1 MFLFGVGIMGTA
13 GYIDIDVIYSYFAMI
28 TNWM

>member
-28 TNWM
+28 TN